1 MIPMSHMAF
10 DDDEALT
17 PMTAVMTPPLTPD
30 SGGGNSAR
38 PDGIVETTV
47 LVVDDSSTARLFV
60 RRLVERLPGFRVVSA
75 CDGREALAVLGRES
89 CAAVVTDL
97 HMPGMDGLE
106 LVEAI
111 ADRFPLVPV
120 ILMTAQGSEDIA
132 VKALQGGAASYVSKR
147 ALEQDLTDTLE
158 RVLHAAKVDRRK
170 QGLLECVR
178 DLDCTFVLEN
188 DAAMVPLLVTHLQ
201 EYMVRMKLCEP
212 KGRLRLGIALEEAI
226 LNGIYHG
233 NLELSSAL
241 RQDGTDAFQRLAEVR
256 RRSAPYADRRLH
268 VHVKLDAE
276 AAVFVIRDEGP
287 GFDVAALPDPTD
299 PENMLKASGRGL
311 LLIRTFMDE
320 ATHNTTGNEIR
331 LVRRRP

>member
-1 MIPMSHMAF
+1 MSDLAF
-10 DDDEALT
+10 DDQYLT
-17 PMTAVMTPPLTPD
+17 PMTAVMTPDAEGENPSKPV
-30 SGGGNSAR
+30 SPA
-38 PDGIVETTV
+38 ETTV
-47 LVVDDSSTARLFV
+47 LVVDDSSTSRLFA
-60 RRLVERLPGFRVVSA
+60 RRLVERLPGFRVVVA
-75 CDGREALAVLGRES
+75 CDGREALVVLGRES

-132 VKALQGGAASYVSKR
+132 VKALQSGAASYVSKR
-147 ALEQDLTDTLE
+147 ALEKDLADTLE
-158 RVLHAAKVDRRK
+158 RVLNAAKVDRRK
-170 QGLLECVR
+170 QGLLECVS

-212 KGRLRLGIALEEAI
+212 KGRLRLGIALEEAL
-226 LNGIYHG
+226 LNGMHHG

-241 RQDGTDAFQRLAEVR
+241 RQDGGDLYQRVGAER
-256 RRSAPYADRRLH
+256 RRTAPFAARRLH
-268 VHVKLDAE
+268 VHVKMDSA

-320 ATHNTTGNEIR
+320 ATHNATGNEIR
-331 LVRRRP
+331 LVRRRRT

>member
-1 MIPMSHMAF
+1 MSDLAF
-10 DDDEALT
+10 DDQSLT
-17 PMTAVMTPPLTPD
+17 TTAVMTPTTPHAQGQAP
-30 SGGGNSAR
+30 STPASSA
-38 PDGIVETTV
+38 ETTV
-47 LVVDDSSTARLFV
+47 LVVDDSSTSRLFA
-60 RRLVERLPGFRVVSA
+60 RRLIERVPGFRVVVA

-111 ADRFPLVPV
+111 ADRFPLLPV

-147 ALEQDLTDTLE
+147 ALEKDLADTLD
-158 RVLHAAKVDRRK
+158 RVLNAAKVDRRR
-170 QGLLECVR
+170 QVLLECVR

-188 DAAMVPLLVTHLQ
+188 DAALVPLLVTHLQ
-201 EYMVRMKLCEP
+201 EYMVRMDLCEP
-212 KGRLRLGIALEEAI
+212 KGRLRLGIALEEAL

-233 NLELSSAL
+233 NLELNSAL
-241 RQDGTDAFQRLAEVR
+241 RQDGSDAFQRLGAE
-256 RRSAPYADRRLH
+256 RSRMAPFASRRLH
-268 VHVKLDAE
+268 VHVKMDST

-287 GFDVAALPDPTD
+287 GFDVSALPDPTD
-299 PENMLKASGRGL
+299 PENMCKASGRGL

-320 ATHNTTGNEIR
+320 ATHNATGNEIR
-331 LVRRRP
+331 LVRRRRTS

>member
-1 MIPMSHMAF
+1 MSDLAF
-10 DDDEALT
+10 DDQYLT
-17 PMTAVMTPPLTPD
+17 PMTAVMTPDAEGEGP
-30 SGGGNSAR
+30 SKRASSA
-38 PDGIVETTV
+38 ETTV
-47 LVVDDSSTARLFV
+47 LVVDDSSTSRLFA
-60 RRLVERLPGFRVVSA
+60 RRLIERLPGFRVVVA
-75 CDGREALAVLGRES
+75 CDGREALVVLGRES

-132 VKALQGGAASYVSKR
+132 VKALQSGAASYVSKR
-147 ALEQDLTDTLE
+147 ALEKDLADTLE
-158 RVLHAAKVDRRK
+158 RVLNAAKVDRRK
-170 QGLLECVR
+170 QGLLECVS

-212 KGRLRLGIALEEAI
+212 KGRLRLGIALEEAL
-226 LNGIYHG
+226 LNGMHHG

-241 RQDGTDAFQRLAEVR
+241 RQDGGDLYQRVGAER
-256 RRSAPYADRRLH
+256 RRTAPFAARRLH
-268 VHVKLDAE
+268 VHVKMDSA

-320 ATHNTTGNEIR
+320 ATHNATGNEIR
-331 LVRRRP
+331 LVRRRRNP

>member
-1 MIPMSHMAF
+1 MSHTAF

-17 PMTAVMTPPLTPD
+17 PSTEVMTPPRPA
-30 SGGGNSAR
+30 SGWIAPPIPAGVA
-38 PDGIVETTV
+38 ETTV
-47 LVVDDSSTARLFV
+47 LVVDDSSTARLYV
-60 RRLVERLPGFRVVSA
+60 RRLVERLPGFRVLTA
-75 CDGREALAVLGRES
+75 CDGREALAVLGKES
-89 CAAVVTDL
+89 CAVVVTDL

-120 ILMTAQGSEDIA
+120 ILVTAQGSEDIA

-147 ALEQDLTDTLE
+147 ALERDLTDTIE
-158 RVLHAAKVDRRK
+158 RVLNAAKVDRRK

-178 DLDCTFVLEN
+178 ELECTFVLEN
-188 DAAMVPLLVTHLQ
+188 DAATVPLLVTYLQ
-201 EYMVRMKLCEP
+201 EYLVRMKLCEP
-212 KGRLRLGIALEEAI
+212 KGRLRLGIALEEAL

-241 RQDGTDAFQRLAEVR
+241 RQDGSDAFERLAEVR
-256 RRSAPYADRRLH
+256 RHSAPYADRRLH
-268 VHVKLDAE
+268 VHVEFDAE

-287 GFDVAALPDPTD
+287 GFDVAGLPDPTD

-320 ATHNTTGNEIR
+320 ATHNATGNEIR
-331 LVRRRP
+331 LVRRRRTP

>member
-1 MIPMSHMAF
+1 MSDLAF
-10 DDDEALT
+10 DDQYLT
-17 PMTAVMTPPLTPD
+17 PMTAVMTLDAEGEGPSKPESP
-30 SGGGNSAR
+30 A
-38 PDGIVETTV
+38 ETTV
-47 LVVDDSSTARLFV
+47 LVVDDSSTSRLFA
-60 RRLVERLPGFRVVSA
+60 RRLIERLPGFRVVVA
-75 CDGREALAVLGRES
+75 CDGREALVVLGRES
-89 CAAVVTDL
+89 CAVVVTDL

-132 VKALQGGAASYVSKR
+132 VKALQSGAASYVSKR
-147 ALEQDLTDTLE
+147 ALEKDLADTLE
-158 RVLHAAKVDRRK
+158 RVLNAAKVDRRK
-170 QGLLECVR
+170 QGLLECVS

-212 KGRLRLGIALEEAI
+212 KGRLRLGIALEEAL
-226 LNGIYHG
+226 LNGMHHG

-241 RQDGTDAFQRLAEVR
+241 RQDGGDAYQRLGAER
-256 RRSAPYADRRLH
+256 RRTAPFAARRLH
-268 VHVKLDAE
+268 VHVKMDSA

-320 ATHNTTGNEIR
+320 ATHNATGNEIR
-331 LVRRRP
+331 LVRRRRNS